1 MHNRVPVCLRCLEA
15 PKPFSAEVFC
25 PRCRMA
31 FSEAEHLGE
40 GGECELCASGVT
52 QFAAAYSYGFYEDE
66 LRGLILLLKYG
77 GIRTLAPR
85 MGAWLADALPR
96 DRRFDAIVPV
106 PLHWWRQLRRGFNQS
121 ELLAAELG
129 RRTGLPVRAGAM
141 KRERAT
147 PKQSLLDNAGR
158 QSNVAGAFRVA
169 RPAEVAGRRILLL
182 DDVLT
187 TGATLNACA
196 AALKKAGATHVSALT
211 LARVDHRVPATF
223 ESAVPAPSGSPNAGA
238 TA

>member
-1 MHNRVPVCLRCLEA
+1 
-15 PKPFSAEVFC
+15 
-25 PRCRMA
+25 
-31 FSEAEHLGE
+31 
-40 GGECELCASGVT
+40 
-52 QFAAAYSYGFYEDE
+52 
-66 LRGLILLLKYG
+66 
-77 GIRTLAPR
+77 
-85 MGAWLADALPR
+85 
-96 DRRFDAIVPV
+96 
-106 PLHWWRQLRRGFNQS
+106 
-121 ELLAAELG
+121 
-129 RRTGLPVRAGAM
+129 M

-169 RPAEVAGRRILLL
+169 RPAEVAGQRILLL